1 MSPERRPEHVLAMPV
16 SGHDVVVYSSS
27 APPGAPCWRPDDV
40 DAMVEAMAS
49 ADLDRLDP
57 AAIVAN
63 AERFSVER
71 FQARIRAEVERAAVA
86 AA

>member
-1 MSPERRPEHVLAMPV
+1 
-16 SGHDVVVYSSS
+16 
-27 APPGAPCWRPDDV
+27 
-40 DAMVEAMAS
+40 MAA

-86 AA
+86 AD